1 MNSLKKL
8 EERRLIREFDYI
20 KSDYDFKS
28 ECHVH
33 QEREFLTEVGLFLE
47 NHPDLKAAYGR
58 RIDSLL
64 VPPTP
69 ESVCSQESE
78 SPTVENFPDVS
89 VSGKSKIKSMYR
101 SIVKSTHP
109 DRVSD
114 SHLNEIYVDA
124 TKAYDSE
131 SLVRLMSICDKMNIP
146 YEISE
151 SEIEIIRQEINN
163 IRRRADFFENTFSWK
178 WAQQRDETVRQLLV
192 LSYIK
197 NQLI

>member
-1 MNSLKKL
+1 MDNLKKL
-8 EERRLIREFDYI
+8 EERRLIREFDYV

-28 ECHVH
+28 ECHIY

-47 NHPDLKAAYGR
+47 KHPDLKAAYGLK
-58 RIDSLL
+58 IDSLS
-64 VPPTP
+64 VPET
-69 ESVCSQESE
+69 VCSQESR
-78 SPTVENFPDVS
+78 SHIVENFSDVS
-89 VSGKSKIKSMYR
+89 ISGKSKMKSLYR

-109 DRVSD
+109 DKVSD
-114 SHLNEIYVDA
+114 SGINEIYVDA
-124 TKAYDSE
+124 TNAYDSE

-151 SEIEIIRQEINN
+151 SEIEIIHQEINN

-178 WAQQRDETVRQLLV
+178 WSQQRDETVRQLLV

-197 NQLI
+197 NQLV

>member
-1 MNSLKKL
+1 MNNLKKL
-8 EERRLIREFDYI
+8 EERRLIREFDYV

-28 ECHVH
+28 ECHIH
-33 QEREFLTEVGLFLE
+33 REREFLTEVGLFLE
-47 NHPDLKAAYGR
+47 KHPDLKAAYGR
-58 RIDSLL
+58 RIDSLSD
-64 VPPTP
+64 P

-78 SPTVENFPDVS
+78 SQTFENFSDVS
-89 VSGKSKIKSMYR
+89 ISGKSKIKSMYR

-109 DRVSD
+109 DKVSD
-114 SHLNEIYVDA
+114 SRLNEIYVDA
-124 TKAYDSE
+124 TNAYDSE

-151 SEIEIIRQEINN
+151 SETEIIHQEINN

-178 WAQQRDETVRQLLV
+178 WSQQRDETVRQLLV

-197 NQLI
+197 NQLV

>member
-1 MNSLKKL
+1 MNNLKKL
-8 EERRLIREFDYI
+8 EERRLIREFDYV

-28 ECHVH
+28 ECHIH
-33 QEREFLTEVGLFLE
+33 REREFLTEVGLFLE
-47 NHPDLKAAYGR
+47 KHPDLKAAYGR
-58 RIDSLL
+58 RIDSLS
-64 VPPTP
+64 VP

-78 SPTVENFPDVS
+78 SQTFENFSDVS
-89 VSGKSKIKSMYR
+89 ISGKSKIKSMYR

-109 DRVSD
+109 DKVSD
-114 SHLNEIYVDA
+114 SRLNEIYVDA
-124 TKAYDSE
+124 TNAYDSE

-151 SEIEIIRQEINN
+151 SETEIIHQEINN

-178 WAQQRDETVRQLLV
+178 WSQQRDETVRQLLV

-197 NQLI
+197 NQLV